1 MNKLKGILS
10 LGLILASVMY
20 ASAQL
25 ADDYGTGTSVARAG
39 YCPSLSITMQRGS
52 TDASTSGQVSQL
64 QRFLI
69 ERSYLDIEQPTG
81 RYAGMTVQ
89 AVIDFQRDQSLP
101 TFGIA
106 GSMTRAAIARV
117 CAGGVSGGGSGVMC
131 TQDAMVCP
139 NGVSVGRTGPN
150 CQFVC
155 PTTGGTSSTGSVYIT
170 NLSSNSLSG
179 QYSNIP
185 SGTTLTIFNVGTSQQ
200 MSQTAALSAGS
211 NTFTITLGNDIANGT
226 YRIRILNSSGQVIA
240 ETGTFPVNRTSTT
253 TTGSAPVLTV
263 IADREVTTSG
273 QSVTITWSSTNT
285 PTSCIARNLRTGG
298 SEVVLGTDGRVVAP
312 TQTTTYR
319 IECSN
324 ASGTGFADKTITV
337 NSSTATVSLPVISIT
352 ASPMIIS
359 SGQSTT
365 ITWSTTNSP
374 TSCIAR
380 NLRTGGSET
389 VLGTDGRV
397 VAPTITTV
405 YRVEC
410 TNSAGTG
417 SAEKTISV
425 TDGTQSTS
433 LFNFVNGAGQAA
445 CNADIVS
452 RFGSQV
458 ATCTMGG
465 GCGVACGR
473 PGASCASANPY
484 SWGACVDSSA
494 QSTGQS
500 TQTPTVSQT
509 PPTTAQLTLSQTTV
523 STLTN
528 FSANWSGNN
537 GPTRYTVRVNNTEL
551 PQGTNTT
558 WTGTPASL
566 GLAAG
571 VHLISVQ
578 ACNVVGCSVWSGVTQ
593 LTVTNP
599 VTRNFV
605 NGMGEAACNAT
616 IASTYGSQVATCTV
630 GGGCDNANPGLWGAC
645 VTR

>member
-1 MNKLKGILS
+1 MNKLKGIIS
-10 LGLILASVMY
+10 VGLILTSVVY

-25 ADDYGTGTSVARAG
+25 ADDYGTGTSVAQAG

-52 TDASTSGQVSQL
+52 TDATTGGQVSQL

-117 CAGGVSGGGSGVMC
+117 CSGGVSGGGSGVMC
-131 TQDAMVCP
+131 TQDAMICP
-139 NGVSVGRTGPN
+139 NGISVGRTGPN

-155 PTTGGTSSTGSVYIT
+155 SGTPTGLIPTVSLTTISATSVA
-170 NLSSNSLSG
+170 G
-179 QYSNIP
+179 QYVNLP

-200 MSQTAALSAGS
+200 MPQTAALSAGS
-211 NTFTITLGNDIANGT
+211 NTFAITLGNELANGT
-226 YRIRILNSSGQVIA
+226 YRIRILNSAGQAIA
-240 ETGTFPVNRTSTT
+240 ESGTFPVNRTSSTNA
-253 TTGSAPVLTV
+253 GNAPVITV
-263 IADREVTTSG
+263 SADREVITSG
-273 QSVTITWSSTNT
+273 QSVTITWSTTNL
-285 PTSCIARNLRTGG
+285 PSSCTARNLRTGG
-298 SEVVLGTDGRVVAP
+298 SETVLRTDGRVVAP

-319 IECSN
+319 VECSN

-337 NSSTATVSLPVISIT
+337 NSSTTAVSLPVIT
-352 ASPMIIS
+352 MNASPMIIS

-380 NLRTGGSET
+380 NLRTGGSEV

-397 VAPTITTV
+397 VAPAITTV

-417 SAEKTISV
+417 SAERTISV

-433 LFNFVNGAGQAA
+433 VFNFVNGAGEAA

-473 PGASCASANPY
+473 PGANCASANPY
-484 SWGACVDSSA
+484 SWGACLDAST

-500 TQTPTVSQT
+500 TQNQSTSQT
-509 PPTTAQLTLSQTTV
+509 APTTAQLTLSKTTV
-523 STLTN
+523 STLET
-528 FSANWSGNN
+528 FSASWSGNN
-537 GPTRYTVRVNNTEL
+537 APTRYTVKVNNTEL

-558 WTGTPASL
+558 WTGTAASL

-578 ACNVVGCSVWSGVTQ
+578 ACNIVGCSVWSGVTQ

-605 NGMGEAACNAT
+605 NGMGEAACNAS
-616 IASTYGSQVATCTV
+616 IVSAYGSQVATCTV

-645 VTR
+645 ITR